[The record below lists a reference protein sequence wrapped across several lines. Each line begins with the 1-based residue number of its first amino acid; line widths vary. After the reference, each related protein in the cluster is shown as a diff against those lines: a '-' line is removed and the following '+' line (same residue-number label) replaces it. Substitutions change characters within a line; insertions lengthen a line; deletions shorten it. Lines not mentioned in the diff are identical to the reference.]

1 MTKQIIEQ
9 SFNIAPIVGLLV
21 CAVFALGLGIIFLYK
36 KGDKDKKE
44 YNEKIEKKNDE
55 NLSITNKMVSELKED
70 LKDLREENKEDK
82 KTLRLALETFDRTT
96 KEFQMINSNL
106 NEMKTDITV
115 IKEKLK

>member
-1 MTKQIIEQ
+1 MIEQ
-9 SFNIAPIVGLLV
+9 ALTETYKVSAIAGLLLL
-21 CAVFALGLGIIFLYK
+21 AVIGLITYIK
-36 KGDKDKKE
+36 TVDKRNMNLT
-44 YNEKIEKKNDE
+44 NERIN
-55 NLSITNKMVSELKED
+55 D
-70 LKDLREENKEDK
+70 LKSDVKESKDEIKAMKEENKEDK

>member
-1 MTKQIIEQ
+1 MIENIIKK
-9 SFNIAPIVGLLV
+9 SFEISPIAGILV
-21 CAVFALGLGIIFLYK
+21 CAVICLGIALIFIYK
-36 KGDKDKKE
+36 TTDKKLD
-44 YNEKIEKKNDE
+44 KKDILNRE
-55 NLSITNKMVSELKED
+55 FTTNLIND
-70 LKDLREENKEDK
+70 LKSEVKESKDEIKAMKEENKEDK

>member
-1 MTKQIIEQ
+1 MIEQ
-9 SFNIAPIVGLLV
+9 ALTETYKVSIVAALLLLAVIGLIAYIKTV
-21 CAVFALGLGIIFLYK
+21 
-36 KGDKDKKE
+36 DKRNMNLT
-44 YNEKIEKKNDE
+44 NERIN
-55 NLSITNKMVSELKED
+55 D
-70 LKDLREENKEDK
+70 LKSDVKESKDEIKAMKEENKEDK

>member
-1 MTKQIIEQ
+1 MIEQ
-9 SFNIAPIVGLLV
+9 ALTETFKVSIVAGLLLL
-21 CAVFALGLGIIFLYK
+21 AIMGLVVYIKMI
-36 KGDKDKKE
+36 DKR
-44 YNEKIEKKNDE
+44 NLKITDE
-55 NLSITNKMVSELKED
+55 RIGD
-70 LKDLREENKEDK
+70 LKSDIKESKDEIKAMKEENKEDK

>member
-1 MTKQIIEQ
+1 MIEQ
-9 SFNIAPIVGLLV
+9 VLTEAYKVSAIAGLLLL
-21 CAVFALGLGIIFLYK
+21 AVIGLIAYIK
-36 KGDKDKKE
+36 TVDKRNMNLT
-44 YNEKIEKKNDE
+44 NERIN
-55 NLSITNKMVSELKED
+55 D
-70 LKDLREENKEDK
+70 LKSDVKESKDEIKAMKEENKEDK

>member
-1 MTKQIIEQ
+1 MIEQ
-9 SFNIAPIVGLLV
+9 ALTETYKVSAIAGLLLL
-21 CAVFALGLGIIFLYK
+21 AVIGLIAYIK
-36 KGDKDKKE
+36 TVDKRNMNLT
-44 YNEKIEKKNDE
+44 NERIN
-55 NLSITNKMVSELKED
+55 D
-70 LKDLREENKEDK
+70 LKSDVKESKDEIKAMKEENKEDK

>member
-1 MTKQIIEQ
+1 MIEQ
-9 SFNIAPIVGLLV
+9 VLTETYKVSAIAGLLLL
-21 CAVFALGLGIIFLYK
+21 AVIGLIAYIK
-36 KGDKDKKE
+36 TVDKRNMNLT
-44 YNEKIEKKNDE
+44 NERIN
-55 NLSITNKMVSELKED
+55 D
-70 LKDLREENKEDK
+70 LKSDVKESKDEIKAMKEEN

>member
-1 MTKQIIEQ
+1 MIEQ
-9 SFNIAPIVGLLV
+9 ALTETFKVSIVAGLLLL
-21 CAVFALGLGIIFLYK
+21 AVIGLITYIK
-36 KGDKDKKE
+36 TVDKRNMNLT
-44 YNEKIEKKNDE
+44 NERIN
-55 NLSITNKMVSELKED
+55 D
-70 LKDLREENKEDK
+70 LKSDVKESKDEIKAMKEENKEDK

>member
-55 NLSITNKMVSELKED
+55 NLAITNKMVSELKED
-70 LKDLREENKEDK
+70 LKDLREENKES
-82 KTLRLALETFDRTT
+82 LSYLLF
-96 KEFQMINSNL
+96 
-106 NEMKTDITV
+106 
-115 IKEKLK
+115 LKHHLQFFHLYLFVPI

>member
-1 MTKQIIEQ
+1 MNLT
-9 SFNIAPIVGLLV
+9 
-21 CAVFALGLGIIFLYK
+21 
-36 KGDKDKKE
+36 
-44 YNEKIEKKNDE
+44 NERIN
-55 NLSITNKMVSELKED
+55 D
-70 LKDLREENKEDK
+70 LKSDVKESKDEIKAMKEENKEDK

>member
-1 MTKQIIEQ
+1 MIEQ
-9 SFNIAPIVGLLV
+9 ALTETFKVSIVAGLLLL
-21 CAVFALGLGIIFLYK
+21 AIMGLVVYIKMI
-36 KGDKDKKE
+36 DKR
-44 YNEKIEKKNDE
+44 NLKITDE
-55 NLSITNKMVSELKED
+55 RIND
-70 LKDLREENKEDK
+70 LKSDVKESKDEIKAMKEENKEDK

>member
-1 MTKQIIEQ
+1 MIEQ
-9 SFNIAPIVGLLV
+9 VFTETYKVSAIAGLLLL
-21 CAVFALGLGIIFLYK
+21 AVIGLIAYIK
-36 KGDKDKKE
+36 TVDKRNMNLT
-44 YNEKIEKKNDE
+44 NERIN
-55 NLSITNKMVSELKED
+55 D
-70 LKDLREENKEDK
+70 LKSDVKESKDEIKAMKEENKEDK

>member
-1 MTKQIIEQ
+1 MIEQ
-9 SFNIAPIVGLLV
+9 ALTETYKVSIVAALLLLAIIGLIAYIKTV
-21 CAVFALGLGIIFLYK
+21 
-36 KGDKDKKE
+36 DKRNMNLT
-44 YNEKIEKKNDE
+44 NERIN
-55 NLSITNKMVSELKED
+55 D
-70 LKDLREENKEDK
+70 LKSDVKESKDEIKAMKEENKEDK